1 MSTRRIL
8 SLVAPWL
15 ALAACH
21 YHAAP
26 VPIQG
31 EPAALAALAGNWVG
45 TYEGDETGRAGS
57 ISFRISEHG
66 DSAYGDVLMVPT
78 TGVGPRPV
86 DVPAEHLRH
95 ARSAQMLAISFV
107 TLAGN
112 RVRGTLEPYIAPDC
126 ECRVVTTFSGAVT
139 RDAVDGTFLTRGD
152 GGLEQTGRWRV
163 TRKQP

>member
-1 MSTRRIL
+1 MSTRRTL
-8 SLVAPWL
+8 SLVAML
-15 ALAACH
+15 VALAACH
-21 YHAAP
+21 YQAVP
-26 VPIQG
+26 VPMQG
-31 EPAALAALAGNWVG
+31 EPAALAALAGEWVG
-45 TYEGDETGRAGS
+45 TYDADQTGRSGS
-57 ISFRISEHG
+57 ITFRISEHG

-78 TGVGPRPV
+78 AGVGPRPV

-95 ARSAQMLAISFV
+95 ARSAQTLAISFV

-126 ECRVVTTFSGAVT
+126 QCRVVTTFSGAVS

-163 TRKQP
+163 TRRQP